1 MIKPFARVDFS
12 ERDNYLRYLANTDMY
27 KDKIVFVLGNDLD
40 IPNEIYVGP
49 TKYADASGTFEG
61 FDASDAWGDIFVP
74 PTTIAPPV
82 Q

>member
-49 TKYADASGTFEG
+49 TKYADVSGTFG
-61 FDASDAWGDIFVP
+61 DFVALNAWEEYVP
-74 PTTIAPPV
+74 PTTIVPPA